1 MDHVEYAY
9 THGMDDGETTERL
22 RTTET
27 GVLSLARDGDAYAL
41 PLAHY
46 YDGERL
52 YFRLGLT
59 EGSTMRA
66 FWETTETA
74 CYVVYGTE
82 STDDPQ
88 EIESWSVVV
97 TGRLAELSGTE
108 RERFDTADINR
119 HFTPIRVFDEAIED
133 VEIVVAELEID
144 TITGRTTPMEDR

>member
-1 MDHVEYAY
+1 MDHAEYAY
-9 THGMDDGETTERL
+9 THGMDDGETAERL

-52 YFRLGLT
+52 YFRLGLE

-66 FWETTETA
+66 FWDTTETA
-74 CYVVYGTE
+74 CYVVYGAE
-82 STDDPQ
+82 STDEPK
-88 EIESWSVVV
+88 EIDSWSVVV
-97 TGRLAELSGTE
+97 TGRLTELSGAE
-108 RERFDTADINR
+108 REQFDTAEINR

-133 VEIVVAELEID
+133 IEIVVAELEID
-144 TITGRTTPMEDR
+144 TITGRTTPIEDE